1 MKKLFARPTTLLLWP
16 LLSVSVVR
24 VQAQSPQG
32 PTPPDELV
40 RTIAALDRALFDA
53 FNGCDLE
60 KFNSFF
66 VDDLEFYHDHDGLT
80 VGRQNVTDA
89 VKRNICGR
97 VTRELVPGTLQVYP
111 LRGYGAIEIG
121 VHRFHHPKAEDTQPV
136 GEGKFVHVWQSK
148 DGAWKIT
155 RVLSYDHHA
164 LTK

>member
-1 MKKLFARPTTLLLWP
+1 MNKLFALPTTLLLLT
-16 LLSVSVVR
+16 LLSVSGVW

-32 PTPPDELV
+32 PTPPDELF
-40 RTIAALDRALFDA
+40 RTIAALDGALFEA

-66 VDDLEFYHDHDGLT
+66 VDNLEFYHDQDGLT

-97 VTRELVPGTLQVYP
+97 VRREVVPGTLQVYP

-121 VHRFHHPKAEDTQPV
+121 MHRFHHPKAEDTQPV
-136 GEGKFVHVWQSK
+136 GEGKFVHVWQNK

-164 LTK
+164 LPK